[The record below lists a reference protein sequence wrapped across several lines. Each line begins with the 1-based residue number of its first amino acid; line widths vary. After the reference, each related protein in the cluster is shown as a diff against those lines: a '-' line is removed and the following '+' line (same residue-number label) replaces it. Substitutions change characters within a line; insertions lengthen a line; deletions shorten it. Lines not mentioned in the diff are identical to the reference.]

1 MQHTNQTPCLFRRC
15 DIIVFGSV
23 LLLAAIFF
31 LTASGAFSHL
41 SSAGQEKYITVQ
53 TAEDTTVYPCEE
65 KTIHIVS
72 NDISLSILIDKDG
85 AVVRAS
91 DCPDQICVHSGKIT
105 KIGARIV
112 CVPAQCVIT
121 VTASP
126 AAEKNDSSETK
137 KGGEE
142 VDAVVG

>member
-1 MQHTNQTPCLFRRC
+1 MHHR
-15 DIIVFGSV
+15 
-23 LLLAAIFF
+23 
-31 LTASGAFSHL
+31 
-41 SSAGQEKYITVQ
+41 K
-53 TAEDTTVYPCEE
+53 TAEMCIRD
-65 KTIHIVS
+65 S
-72 NDISLSILIDKDG
+72 
-85 AVVRAS
+85 
-91 DCPDQICVHSGKIT
+91 CVHSGKIT

-137 KGGEE
+137 KDGEK

>member
-1 MQHTNQTPCLFRRC
+1 MQHTNQTSCLFRRC

-65 KTIHIVS
+65 KTIRIVS

-91 DCPDQICVHSGKIT
+91 DCPDQICVYSGKIT

>member
-1 MQHTNQTPCLFRRC
+1 MVLWCVRPIALIR
-15 DIIVFGSV
+15 SV
-23 LLLAAIFF
+23 C
-31 LTASGAFSHL
+31 TV
-41 SSAGQEKYITVQ
+41 EK
-53 TAEDTTVYPCEE
+53 
-65 KTIHIVS
+65 
-72 NDISLSILIDKDG
+72 
-85 AVVRAS
+85 
-91 DCPDQICVHSGKIT
+91 T

-126 AAEKNDSSETK
+126 DAEKNDSSETK